1 MRVERKWF
9 SWLILALV
17 ASALPVIAQDSAAAG
32 ASVFEPTT
40 QDLEYRTHRKWKL
53 SLPAETFTP
62 VGVGFPFEQSLGQRF
77 AAKIEGTA
85 LVIDSD
91 GDGTFDVKVE
101 GTEGRVTLKGKTP
114 SGRAFSYAVRLVEK
128 GGWHFA
134 AGGAATTKIDGVRV
148 QIIDQ
153 NNNGS
158 YADYGVDALVIGRS
172 KAASFLSKALN
183 VNGTLYE
190 IDVAPNGSKITYA
203 PFTGPTGTLKLD
215 VDTKAKVLGAV
226 LKSVDGQYSFEM
238 SRAKAGLLVPAGK
251 YVAHSGELGIGANRM
266 KFVRGRSKS
275 MTVAAD
281 KPLVVG
287 WGGPVKAEFDYQ
299 RKGDKV
305 GLSPETVWYYGTQG
319 EQYLA
324 FKPLGKSPKFT
335 FTNKKTG
342 REIATAYF
350 PGTC

>member
-1 MRVERKWF
+1 MRADRKLL
-9 SWLILALV
+9 SWLVLALV
-17 ASALPVIAQDSAAAG
+17 VSALPVVAQDSAAVG
-32 ASVFEPTT
+32 VTASDPST
-40 QDLEYRTHRKWKL
+40 QELEYRTHRKWKL
-53 SLPAETFTP
+53 KLPAETFTP
-62 VGVGFPFEQSLGQRF
+62 VGVGFPFEQTLGQRF
-77 AAKIEGTA
+77 AAKIDGTT

-91 GDGTFDVKVE
+91 GDGEFDVKVD
-101 GTEGRVTLKGKTP
+101 GTDGRVTLKGKTP
-114 SGRAFSYAVRLVEK
+114 GGRSFSYAVRLVEK

-158 YADYGVDALVIGRS
+158 YADYGVDALVVGRS
-172 KAASFLSKALN
+172 KTASFLSKALN
-183 VNGTLYE
+183 VGGKLYE
-190 IDVAPNGSKITYA
+190 IDVAKDGSKITYA
-203 PFTGPTGTLKLD
+203 PYAGPTGTLKLD

-226 LKSVDGQYSFEM
+226 LKSLDGQYSFEM
-238 SRAKAGLLVPAGK
+238 SRAKDGLVVPAGK
-251 YVAHSGELGIGANRM
+251 YFAHSGELGIGANRM
-266 KFVRGRSKS
+266 RFIRGRSKA
-275 MTVAAD
+275 MKVEAD
-281 KPLVVG
+281 KPVVVG

-299 RKGDKV
+299 RQGDKV
-305 GLSPETVWYYGTQG
+305 GLSPEAVWYYGAQG
-319 EQYLA
+319 EQYLD